1 MHSAKQHNQQKC
13 HHARS
18 TQTMM
23 RNTMARN
30 VLTALAATAF
40 ALTAFSVSAAPIYW
54 ADWTTGQTTGAGFQA
69 QGVIT
74 TPSSTINVTYTN
86 PQGISFFQPSGGID
100 YYQNRRSNVL
110 LGRDPAASPYT
121 SAQVDNIPT
130 GTDIIALNRAGTQ
143 TLTFSQAV
151 ANPVFAGGG
160 RGGGGGAGGQGGAG
174 GRGGGPS

>member
-18 TQTMM
+18 TKTMM
-23 RNTMARN
+23 RNTMARK

-100 YYQNRRSNVL
+100 YYQNRRSNVQIR
-110 LGRDPAASPYT
+110 RDTAASTYT
-121 SAQVDNIPT
+121 NAQVDNNPPDT
-130 GTDIIALNRAGTQ
+130 HNLAQTRA
-143 TLTFSQAV
+143 
-151 ANPVFAGGG
+151 
-160 RGGGGGAGGQGGAG
+160 
-174 GRGGGPS
+174 

>member
-23 RNTMARN
+23 RNTKARKEK
-30 VLTALAATAF
+30 TAQTTTAK
-40 ALTAFSVSAAPIYW
+40 AQTAKTESAAPIYW

-100 YYQNRRSNVL
+100 YYQNRRSNV
-110 LGRDPAASPYT
+110 
-121 SAQVDNIPT
+121 
-130 GTDIIALNRAGTQ
+130 
-143 TLTFSQAV
+143 
-151 ANPVFAGGG
+151 
-160 RGGGGGAGGQGGAG
+160 
-174 GRGGGPS
+174 